1 MSSQRTRQC
10 RVPVPGCR
18 EVRVPEEDRK
28 GRGQGVG
35 PGARVKGSTKSQCQ
49 GQEGGDLLSFS
60 RKGDSTDYELARCQ
74 VRSQS
79 RCGQK

>member
-1 MSSQRTRQC
+1 MSSQRARQC

-18 EVRVPEEDRK
+18 EVRMPEEDRK
-28 GRGQGVG
+28 GQGVG
-35 PGARVKGSTKSQCQ
+35 PGARVRGSTKSQCQ

-60 RKGDSTDYELARCQ
+60 RKADTDYGLARCQ